1 MHNIIDGGRS
11 PGSPHLRTHYIVA
24 GLSDADMIWLLSM
37 GKLRNLKPGDP
48 LVTAGRAVHD
58 LFFVTRGSFAVTLKD
73 GAHIATLKNGDVV
86 GEMSF
91 IERHPPSASV
101 RAVDK
106 AEVLGIPREAI
117 LARFEQEPDFAAR
130 FYCALATFLSER
142 LRETTAAVQSAQDL
156 EDTQKAA
163 DASSARFTNLFR
175 KILN

>member
-1 MHNIIDGGRS
+1 MRN
-11 PGSPHLRTHYIVA
+11 THYIVA

-37 GKLRNLKPGDP
+37 GKLRSLKPGDA
-48 LVTAGRAVHD
+48 LVTAGRAVQD

-73 GAHIATLKNGDVV
+73 GAHIATLRNGDVV

-101 RAVDK
+101 RAAET

-117 LARFEQEPDFAAR
+117 LARFKQEPEFAAR
-130 FYCALATFLSER
+130 FYCALATFLSAR
-142 LRETTAAVQSAQDL
+142 LRETTAAVRSAQEH

-163 DASSARFTNLFR
+163 DAAGARFGNLFK